1 MEIVQN
7 RLSNLKLV
15 DLFII
20 FIMGT
25 IAACGLVY
33 EYAISH
39 FAARVIGS
47 MEIVIFSIISIMIVS
62 MGVGAFLAQ
71 KIKEPFFAFSL
82 LESIIAITAVIGI
95 FVIAGGHTFAYS
107 LPEILAEHY
116 NISYDMAPKGGFI
129 SAIEM
134 VMTST
139 SFIVAGILGVL
150 IGMEIPLMARIREII
165 HAKHLEHNA
174 GMIYGADYIGAGFGA
189 AVWVF
194 FLIKQD
200 ISFSIAVISSTNVI
214 AGFIFLFFF
223 KPQIKRFK
231 TLMTIQVLSIFI
243 ITFGAMNIGSWQKY
257 LEDSLYNH
265 KLVYTANT
273 DYQHIAVTKGINS
286 DTREPFYNFFI
297 NGKTQFSQNDEAIYH
312 SLLVTPAMLAADRN
326 KDVLIIG
333 GGDGLAARDVFKYNP
348 DSITLLDL
356 DPKIVDFFKSP
367 VFDEEGNQI
376 NKAMIKL
383 NENAFNDKR
392 MKFIFGDAFV
402 NLQKLILQNKKYD
415 VIIVDLPD
423 PSHPDLNKMY
433 SKAFYYRLNNVL
445 NEGGTISI
453 QSTSPY
459 SAKKVF
465 MSIKKTLENS
475 GFNNV
480 EQLHRNVPSF
490 GEWGWTVAKKDT
502 KSVFNSIKYL
512 PEDSIKNG
520 WLTKDLMLGSFAFGK
535 NFYKDYDKIQVNNL
549 GSGNMYEYY
558 NTAWKNSILFRHE

>member
-1 MEIVQN
+1 MDIAQN
-7 RLSNLKLV
+7 RLSNLKVV

-20 FIMGT
+20 LIMGT

-82 LESIIAITAVIGI
+82 LESIIAVTAVIGI
-95 FVIAGGHTFAYS
+95 FLIAGGHTLAYS
-107 LPEILAEHY
+107 LPEIIAEHY
-116 NISYDMAPKGGFI
+116 NISYDMAPKGGLLKG
-129 SAIEM
+129 IEF
-134 VMTST
+134 VLTSS
-139 SFIVAGILGVL
+139 SFIVAGILGIL

-189 AVWVF
+189 AAWVF

-223 KPQIKRFK
+223 KPQIKKFK
-231 TLMTIQVLSIFI
+231 TLMTVQILSIFVI
-243 ITFGAMNIGSWQKY
+243 SFGAMNINSWQKY

-265 KLVYTANT
+265 KLVYTSNT

-286 DTREPFYNFFI
+286 NTQEPFYNFFI

-312 SLLVTPAMLAADRN
+312 SLLVTPAMLAADSN
-326 KDVLIIG
+326 QDILIIG
-333 GGDGLAARDVFKYNP
+333 GGDGLAARDIFKYNP
-348 DSITLLDL
+348 KSVTLLDL
-356 DPKIVDFFKSP
+356 DEKIVDFFKSP
-367 VFDEEGNQI
+367 VFDKDGEQI
-376 NKAMIKL
+376 NKPLIEL

-392 MKFIFGDAFV
+392 MKFVFGDAFV
-402 NLQKLILQNKKYD
+402 NLQSLIMKKQKYD

-433 SKAFYYRLNNVL
+433 SKAFYYRLNHVL

-465 MSIKKTLENS
+465 MSIKKTLES
-475 GFNNV
+475 AGFNNV

-490 GEWGWTVAKKDT
+490 GEWGWTVAKKGT
-502 KSVFNSIKYL
+502 KSVFESIKYL
-512 PEDSIKNG
+512 PEESIKNG

-535 NFYKDYDKIQVNNL
+535 NFYNDYANIKINHL

-558 NTAWKNSILFRHE
+558 DTAWKNSILFKHE

>member
-1 MEIVQN
+1 MKIVKN

-15 DLFII
+15 DSFII
-20 FIMGT
+20 FIMGA

-71 KIKEPFFAFSL
+71 KIKDPFFAFSL

-174 GMIYGADYIGAGFGA
+174 GMIYGSDYVGAGVGA
-189 AVWVF
+189 AWWVF
-194 FLIKQD
+194 FLITKD
-200 ISFSIAVISSTNVI
+200 ISYSIAVISSTNVI
-214 AGFIFLFFF
+214 SGFIFLFFF

-231 TLMTIQVLSIFI
+231 TLITIQVLSIFI
-243 ITFGAMNIGSWQKY
+243 ITFGATNIGSWQKY

-367 VFDEEGNQI
+367 AFDEKGNQI

-465 MSIKKTLENS
+465 MSIKKTLEDS
-475 GFNNV
+475 GFTYV

-490 GEWGWTVAKKDT
+490 GEWGWTVAKKGGEGVYD
-502 KSVFNSIKYL
+502 SIKYL
-512 PEDSIKNG
+512 PENSIKNG